1 MQEIFLKSKT
11 FWKNYFK
18 KTITKIKNNI
28 ARLEAKDDLELI
40 TQWYSTV
47 ITDAKTILKNRY
59 LVIETFMRLSNV
71 FQKFYQ

>member
-1 MQEIFLKSKT
+1 ML
-11 FWKNYFK
+11 
-18 KTITKIKNNI
+18 TKIKNNI

-47 ITDAKTILKNRY
+47 ITDAKTILKNKY